1 MRQAFAAA
9 VVVALSLVSQVAFAQ
24 AVDPAVRKAAEAR
37 TAARLA
43 GDAET
48 YGRYFLEDAV
58 ITNSTGG
65 VETKAQRMA
74 AVKGVKVAGP
84 VATIK
89 DEKYRTYGD
98 TVIRTWRADGQD
110 AKGQKTAQ
118 RWIEVW
124 VKQKGEWKLA
134 SVQFTNIAQP

>member
-1 MRQAFAAA
+1 MRQLSAAA
-9 VVVALSLVSQVAFAQ
+9 VVFAFLLPQHAFAQ

-43 GDAET
+43 GDADT
-48 YGRYFLEDAV
+48 YGRYILDDAM

-65 VETKAQRMA
+65 VETKAQRVA

-84 VATIK
+84 VPTVK
-89 DEKYRTYGD
+89 DEKYQTYGD
-98 TVIRTWRADGQD
+98 TVIRTWRTDGQD